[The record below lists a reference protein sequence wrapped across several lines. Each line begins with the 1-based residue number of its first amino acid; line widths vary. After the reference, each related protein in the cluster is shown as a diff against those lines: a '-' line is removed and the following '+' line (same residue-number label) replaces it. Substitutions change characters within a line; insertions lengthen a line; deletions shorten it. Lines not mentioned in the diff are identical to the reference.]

1 MEHLKKFFLY
11 TVDDFD
17 QFHRKAFPNASEAT
31 HKCFRQSLSRIEKIY
46 DKELPN
52 LHLKFIDSP
61 EELMKKLETSDYT
74 RNTIINTFTHILK
87 LLKLCDTPLN
97 HYNKFL
103 KVLNYHAV
111 QRQNSID
118 EELKEK
124 MEFLPPFDK
133 LRDIVKDS
141 INKIDEDA
149 SFTEMK
155 HLLVLSLFVLTVPLK
170 ISEYTNMKISFIDEG
185 TKYLYIDPDTEEMTL
200 VFKDNR
206 IKINDNS
213 LIKLLQEW
221 INGYNNSNY
230 LLVGNEESKKSMNN
244 KDIRNSL
251 ATASKDILGVS
262 LSNSDLRH
270 SYMKYLM
277 DLDPDINQKI
287 QLSKILGY
295 KNTDRIDLH
304 KII

>member
-1 MEHLKKFFLY
+1 MEHLKKFFVY
-11 TVDDFD
+11 SVDDFD
-17 QFHRKAFPNASEAT
+17 DFHRKSFTNASEAT

-46 DKELPN
+46 DAKLPN

-124 MEFLPPFDK
+124 MEFLPKFDK
-133 LRDIVKDS
+133 LRDLLKENID
-141 INKIDEDA
+141 KIDEDTTF
-149 SFTEMK
+149 SEMK

-170 ISEYTNMKISFIDEG
+170 ISEYTGMKINFIDDG
-185 TKYLYIDPDTEEMTL
+185 KKYLYIDPDTEEMTL
-200 VFKDNR
+200 VYKENR
-206 IKINDNS
+206 IKINDKA
-213 LIKLLQEW
+213 LTKLLQEW
-221 INGYNNSNY
+221 ITGYNNSNY
-230 LLVGNEESKKSMNN
+230 LLIGNEESKKSMNN

-251 ATASKDILGVS
+251 STASKDIFGIS